1 MFGANCE
8 TFCLLMECLGKMFV
22 DKSCLTFL
30 NVMECSGEMFGANC
44 EMFVNHFQ
52 LKAAKYPGR
61 RKNQA
66 PNTSFASQ
74 NQTVFNKILNV
85 LIG

>member
-30 NVMECSGEMFGANC
+30 NVMECLGEMFGANY
-44 EMFVNHFQ
+44 EMFVWYWNVRAKCLVLTVKSLFGIGMFGRNVWCQ
-52 LKAAKYPGR
+52 L
-61 RKNQA
+61 
-66 PNTSFASQ
+66 
-74 NQTVFNKILNV
+74 
-85 LIG
+85 